1 MKQWCDMTADEKW
14 KKVEEVFQKLRWGLK
29 LDNTELE
36 LFLDEEFRKLLSE
49 KLERYP
55 HEWI

>member
-1 MKQWCDMTADEKW
+1 MTADEKW

>member
-1 MKQWCDMTADEKW
+1 MTPNEKW
-14 KKVEEVFQKLRWGLK
+14 EKVEEIFQKLRWGLK